1 MAAPATS
8 ANTVS
13 SGSPNSSN
21 ASTAPMPA
29 ALTEAI
35 TTASSRVVRG
45 TRGATTSAMN
55 VPSTP
60 APASTANQ

>member
-1 MAAPATS
+1 MH
-8 ANTVS
+8 
-13 SGSPNSSN
+13 
-21 ASTAPMPA
+21 A
-29 ALTEAI
+29 ALTDAI

-45 TRGATTSAMN
+45 TRGATTSATN